1 MPSRS
6 NSRTPSGVIATRYSL
21 FLISLGTPTVRI
33 TGEVMGRHLAP
44 GGTVDQRPIVRQDER
59 MAKENMAVDAIDR
72 RIIGILQHHGR
83 ISWRELADAVHMA
96 SSSVADRVRRLEA
109 GGVIRG
115 YRAEHRSRRAW
126 TRCARRDR
134 RQPACRAA
142 IPAAFEARL
151 AERDEVELALYV
163 TGPADYT
170 VIVDC
175 VGAEGLDG
183 FIRWLKAE
191 GGVARTESKFVLR
204 PVIG

>member
-1 MPSRS
+1 
-6 NSRTPSGVIATRYSL
+6 
-21 FLISLGTPTVRI
+21 
-33 TGEVMGRHLAP
+33 
-44 GGTVDQRPIVRQDER
+44 
-59 MAKENMAVDAIDR
+59 MAVDGIDR

-83 ISWRELADAVHMA
+83 ISWRELADAVDMA
-96 SSSVADRVRRLEA
+96 ASSVADRVRRLEA
-109 GGVIRG
+109 AGVIRG
-115 YRAEHRSRRAW
+115 YRASI
-126 TRCARRDR
+126 D
-134 RQPACRAA
+134 
-142 IPAAFEARL
+142 PAALGRNVRAVIDVSLPSGGDPAQFEARL
-151 AERDEVELALYV
+151 SERDEVELALYV

>member
-1 MPSRS
+1 
-6 NSRTPSGVIATRYSL
+6 V
-21 FLISLGTPTVRI
+21 
-33 TGEVMGRHLAP
+33 
-44 GGTVDQRPIVRQDER
+44 
-59 MAKENMAVDAIDR
+59 AKENMAVDGIDR

-83 ISWRELADAVHMA
+83 ISWRELSDAVHMA
-96 SSSVADRVRRLEA
+96 ASSVADRVRRLEA

-115 YRAEHRSRRAW
+115 YRAEIDPSALGRAV
-126 TRCARRDR
+126 RAVIDVSL
-134 RQPACRAA
+134 PAGGD
-142 IPAAFEARL
+142 PGEFEARL
-151 AERDEVELALYV
+151 AQRDEVELALYV

-175 VGAEGLDG
+175 VGAEGLDS